1 MWHFSS
7 SVPAPHSL
15 FILLAQSWPLR
26 LSVCFLS
33 NSPWKQERREN
44 REKSS
49 ASPEQRRGTSKY
61 TWYDGILSTNEVH
74 VVVTKT
80 CNFYLYFIFLC
91 EAMPRT
97 VCTKSSCDST
107 PADTLNQR
115 EKRQKELADRLF
127 SVRCWRHRR
136 KKPLLP
142 STGGTVHEAG
152 PANGQTS
159 AFVPLPSQQASTALC

>member
-26 LSVCFLS
+26 LSVCFC
-33 NSPWKQERREN
+33 PTAHEN
-44 REKSS
+44 RRGERTERSHQLHLNKEEEIHMVWWYFIYKWS
-49 ASPEQRRGTSKY
+49 AR
-61 TWYDGILSTNEVH
+61 
-74 VVVTKT
+74 KT
-80 CNFYLYFIFLC
+80 YNFYLYFIFLC
-91 EAMPRT
+91 ESMPRT

-142 STGGTVHEAG
+142 LTGGTVHEAG